1 MLIGLMGKSGS
12 GKSLISKLLKESD
25 DGIQVIDIDKIG
37 HESHNDPGVRAKLK
51 EYFGDDIF
59 NSDGNVNRKAL
70 GKIVFSDKSKMQLL
84 YDATYTYMVERIDSM
99 ISECQITVLD
109 YALLPLTKYFELCD
123 VKILV
128 EASFDA
134 RCQRVIARDNISKE
148 KYESRDANSA
158 DYTAYDFDYTIQN
171 NSDLQYLRKV
181 VGEIYEKSI
190 VPGEF

>member
-12 GKSLISKLLKESD
+12 GKSLISKLLKELD
-25 DGIQVIDIDKIG
+25 DRVQVIDIDKIG
-37 HESHNDPGVRAKLK
+37 HDSHNDFGVRTKLK

-158 DYTAYDFDYTIQN
+158 DYTSYDFDYTIQN

-190 VPGEF
+190 VSG

>member
-12 GKSLISKLLKESD
+12 GKSLISKLLKELD
-25 DGIQVIDIDKIG
+25 TRVQIIDIDKIG
-37 HESHNDPGVRAKLK
+37 HESHGDLGVRTKLK
-51 EYFGDDIF
+51 KYFGAEIF
-59 NSDGNVNRKAL
+59 DADGSVNRKAL

-84 YDATYTYMVERIDSM
+84 YDATYTYMVERIDGM
-99 ISECQITVLD
+99 ISHSQIMVLD

-128 EASFDA
+128 EASFDE

-148 KYESRDANSA
+148 KYESRDANSV

>member
-12 GKSLISKLLKESD
+12 GKSLISKLLKELD
-25 DGIQVIDIDKIG
+25 TRVQVIDIDKIG
-37 HESHNDPGVRAKLK
+37 HQSHNDSGVRSKLK
-51 EYFGDDIF
+51 EYFGDSIF
-59 NSDGNVNRKAL
+59 DTYGGVNRKAL

-99 ISECQITVLD
+99 ISNSQITVLD
-109 YALLPLTKYFELCD
+109 YALLPLTKYFERCD
-123 VKILV
+123 IKILV

-134 RCQRVIARDNISKE
+134 RCQRVVARDNISKE
-148 KYESRDANSA
+148 KYESRDANSV
-158 DYTAYDFDYTIQN
+158 DYTDYTFDYTIQN

-190 VPGEF
+190 VPG

>member
-1 MLIGLMGKSGS
+1 M
-12 GKSLISKLLKESD
+12 
-25 DGIQVIDIDKIG
+25 QVIDIDKIG
-37 HESHNDPGVRAKLK
+37 HESHRDFGVRTKLK
-51 EYFGDDIF
+51 KYFGDEIF
-59 NSDGNVNRKAL
+59 DADGSVNRKAL

-99 ISECQITVLD
+99 ISDSQITVLD
-109 YALLPLTKYFELCD
+109 YALLPLTKYFERCD

-134 RCQRVIARDNISKE
+134 RNQRVIARDNISKE
-148 KYESRDANSA
+148 KYESRDANSV
-158 DYTAYDFDYTIQN
+158 DYTVYDFDYTIQN

-190 VPGEF
+190 VSGEL

>member
-12 GKSLISKLLKESD
+12 GKSLISKLLKELE

-37 HESHNDPGVRAKLK
+37 HESHSDPNVRAKLK
-51 EYFGDDIF
+51 EYFGDNIF
-59 NSDGNVNRKAL
+59 DRDGSVNRKAL
-70 GKIVFSDKSKMQLL
+70 GKIVFDDKSKMQLL
-84 YDATYTYMVERIDSM
+84 YDATYSYMVEQIDTLLAN
-99 ISECQITVLD
+99 CQITVLD

-128 EASFDA
+128 KALQSL
-134 RCQRVIARDNISKE
+134 RCERVVVRDNISKE
-148 KYESRDANSA
+148 KYELRDSNSV

-171 NSDLQYLRKV
+171 NSDVQHLRKV